1 MKDKPYNRKY
11 LFLPSSGVPK
21 GRISSLKIFIFLVA
35 GVLFV
40 PWTLAQEP
48 KAPPPAEQGRG
59 PFKVAILPITIHSA
73 ESLEYLREGV
83 YAMFSSR
90 VELQGR
96 ISLIERAAVKKVVSQ
111 FSGEIDTEAAQKLG
125 EDLGADFVIFGSL
138 TKLGDSASL
147 DLKVLDV
154 KGGKAP
160 SPVYVQ
166 AGKLEE
172 IIGQVDV
179 LARKVDEKIL
189 GYPLSPAVAV
199 KPQEAPKQTA
209 VAEKPAEAPKAMAAI
224 PVLPQPSPPAPGPSR
239 SGKETYEFSKSQ
251 SFPFQIVGMSIA
263 DLDGDGKSELVLID
277 ERNVYIYRWD
287 KEFQLI
293 KRIEGGRLSQNMAV
307 DVGDIRKNGKA
318 EVFVTAM
325 ADQQFVSFVVAHQEG
340 NFKVI
345 AKDLKWFLRVID
357 WGERGKVLLGQ
368 GKGKE
373 EGLLWPI
380 YEMAWDGKTYK
391 DSGAAKL
398 PRGLS
403 LNGLCPFAHEGKTY
417 FAYIDTD
424 SRLKVMNPAGKVIW
438 RGKDTY
444 GSDNSVRIKNMPTG
458 TGPQDPDDLL
468 FVNVRL
474 LSQGNEVF
482 LVKHMGF
489 VGEFFKRA
497 RTYSKSEVQRLA
509 WTGAVLM
516 ETWKSKEIEGYMADI
531 QFDGLNPEGD
541 KTLVL
546 AVNLPREGLV
556 GGEKASAL
564 MFSRFQA
571 AN

>member
-1 MKDKPYNRKY
+1 
-11 LFLPSSGVPK
+11 
-21 GRISSLKIFIFLVA
+21 
-35 GVLFV
+35 LFV
-40 PWTLAQEP
+40 PWTLAQAP
-48 KAPPPAEQGRG
+48 KAPPPAEKGRG
-59 PFKVAILPITIHSA
+59 PFKVAILPITIHSP

-90 VELQGR
+90 VELEGR

-111 FSGEIDTEAAQKLG
+111 FSGEIDSEAAQKLG
-125 EDLGADFVIFGSL
+125 EDLGADFVVFGSL

-189 GYPLSPAVAV
+189 GYPLSPPSAA
-199 KPQEAPKQTA
+199 KAA
-209 VAEKPAEAPKAMAAI
+209 VAEKPAEVPKAVAAI
-224 PVLPQPSPPAPGPSR
+224 PVLPQPSPPGSGSTP
-239 SGKETYEFSKSQ
+239 SGKEAYEFWKSQ
-251 SFPFQIVGMSIA
+251 PFPFQIVGMSIA
-263 DLDGDGKSELVLID
+263 DLDGDGRSELVLID

-287 KEFQLI
+287 KEFELV
-293 KRIEGGRLSQNMAV
+293 KKIEGGRLSQNLAV

-318 EVFVTAM
+318 EVFVTAI
-325 ADQQFVSFVVAHQEG
+325 ADQQFVSFVVAHEEG
-340 NFKVI
+340 IFKVI

-368 GKGKE
+368 GKGRE

-380 YEMAWDGKTYK
+380 YEMTWDGKTYK
-391 DSGAAKL
+391 DSGTAKL

-403 LNGLCPFAHEGKTY
+403 VNGLCPFAYEGKTY

-424 SRLKVMNPAGKVIW
+424 SRLKVMNPEGKVIW

-444 GSDNSVRIKNMPTG
+444 GSENSVRIKPMPTG
-458 TGPQDPDDLL
+458 TGRQEADDLF

-482 LVKHMGF
+482 IVKNIGLI
-489 VGEFFKRA
+489 GEFFKRA
-497 RTYSKSEVQRLA
+497 RSYSKGEVQRLA

-516 ETWKSKEIEGYMADI
+516 ETWKSKEIAGYMADL
-531 QFDGLNPEGD
+531 QFYGLNRGGE
-541 KTLVL
+541 KSLVL
-546 AVNLPREGLV
+546 AVNLPTEGLI
-556 GGEKASAL
+556 GGEKTSAL
-564 MFSRFQA
+564 MISRLQA

>member
-1 MKDKPYNRKY
+1 LALKDKPYNRNY
-11 LFLPSSGVPK
+11 LFLPSSGIPK

-40 PWTLAQEP
+40 PWTLAQAP
-48 KAPPPAEQGRG
+48 KAPPLAEKGRG
-59 PFKVAILPITIHSA
+59 PFKVAILPVTIHSS

-90 VELQGR
+90 VELEGR

-111 FSGEIDTEAAQKLG
+111 FSGEIDSEAARKLG
-125 EDLGADFVIFGSL
+125 EELGADFVIFGSL

-147 DLKVLDV
+147 DVKVLDV

-189 GYPLSPAVAV
+189 GYPLSPPSAEKA
-199 KPQEAPKQTA
+199 A
-209 VAEKPAEAPKAMAAI
+209 VAEKPAEVPKAVAAI
-224 PVLPQPSPPAPGPSR
+224 PVLPQPSPPGSGSTP
-239 SGKETYEFSKSQ
+239 SGKEAYEFWKSQ
-251 SFPFQIVGMSIA
+251 PFPFQIVGMSIA
-263 DLDGDGKSELVLID
+263 DLDGDGRSELVLID

-287 KEFQLI
+287 KEFELV
-293 KRIEGGRLSQNMAV
+293 KKIEGGRLSQNLAV

-318 EVFVTAM
+318 EVFVTAI
-325 ADQQFVSFVVAHQEG
+325 ADQQFVSFVVAHEEG

-368 GKGKE
+368 GKGRE

-380 YEMAWDGKTYK
+380 YEMTWDGKTYK
-391 DSGAAKL
+391 DSGTAKL

-403 LNGLCPFAHEGKTY
+403 VNGLCPFAYEGKTY

-424 SRLKVMNPAGKVIW
+424 SRLKVMNPEGKVIW

-444 GSDNSVRIKNMPTG
+444 GSDNSVRIKPMPTG
-458 TGPQDPDDLL
+458 TGRQEADDLF

-482 LVKHMGF
+482 IVKNIGLI
-489 VGEFFKRA
+489 GEFFKRA
-497 RTYSKSEVQRLA
+497 RSYSKGEVQRLA
-509 WTGAVLM
+509 WTGAMLM
-516 ETWKSKEIEGYMADI
+516 ETWKSKEIEGYMADL
-531 QFDGLNPEGD
+531 QFYGLNRGGE
-541 KTLVL
+541 KSLVL
-546 AVNLPREGLV
+546 AVNLPREGLI
-556 GGEKASAL
+556 GGEKTSAL
-564 MFSRFQA
+564 MIGRLQA

>member
-1 MKDKPYNRKY
+1 

-40 PWTLAQEP
+40 PWTLAQAP
-48 KAPPPAEQGRG
+48 KSSPPAEKGRG
-59 PFKVAILPITIHSA
+59 PFKVAILPITIHSP

-90 VELQGR
+90 VELEGR

-111 FSGEIDTEAAQKLG
+111 FSGEIDSEAAQKLG
-125 EDLGADFVIFGSL
+125 EDLGADFVVFGSL

-189 GYPLSPAVAV
+189 GYPLSPPPAEKA
-199 KPQEAPKQTA
+199 A

-224 PVLPQPSPPAPGPSR
+224 PVLPQPPPPGPGPAP
-239 SGKETYEFSKSQ
+239 SGKEAYEFGKSQ

-263 DLDGDGKSELVLID
+263 DLDGDGRSEVVLID

-293 KRIEGGRLSQNMAV
+293 KKIEGGRLSQNLAV

-325 ADQQFVSFVVAHQEG
+325 ADRQFVSFVIGHEEG

-357 WGERGKVLLGQ
+357 WGE
-368 GKGKE
+368 
-373 EGLLWPI
+373 
-380 YEMAWDGKTYK
+380 
-391 DSGAAKL
+391 
-398 PRGLS
+398 
-403 LNGLCPFAHEGKTY
+403 
-417 FAYIDTD
+417 
-424 SRLKVMNPAGKVIW
+424 
-438 RGKDTY
+438 
-444 GSDNSVRIKNMPTG
+444 
-458 TGPQDPDDLL
+458 
-468 FVNVRL
+468 
-474 LSQGNEVF
+474 
-482 LVKHMGF
+482 
-489 VGEFFKRA
+489 
-497 RTYSKSEVQRLA
+497 
-509 WTGAVLM
+509 
-516 ETWKSKEIEGYMADI
+516 
-531 QFDGLNPEGD
+531 
-541 KTLVL
+541 
-546 AVNLPREGLV
+546 
-556 GGEKASAL
+556 
-564 MFSRFQA
+564 
-571 AN
+571 

>member
-1 MKDKPYNRKY
+1 M
-11 LFLPSSGVPK
+11 
-21 GRISSLKIFIFLVA
+21 
-35 GVLFV
+35 FV
-40 PWTLAQEP
+40 PWTLAQAP
-48 KAPPPAEQGRG
+48 KSSPPAEKGRG
-59 PFKVAILPITIHSA
+59 PFKVAILPITIHSP

-90 VELQGR
+90 VELEGR

-111 FSGEIDTEAAQKLG
+111 FSGEIDSEAAQKLG
-125 EDLGADFVIFGSL
+125 EDLGADFVVFGSL

-189 GYPLSPAVAV
+189 GYPLSPPPAEKA
-199 KPQEAPKQTA
+199 A

-224 PVLPQPSPPAPGPSR
+224 PVLPQPPPPGPGPAP
-239 SGKETYEFSKSQ
+239 SGKEAYEFGKSQ

-263 DLDGDGKSELVLID
+263 DLDGDGRSEVVLID

-293 KRIEGGRLSQNMAV
+293 KKIEGGRLSQNLAV

-318 EVFVTAM
+318 EVFVTVM
-325 ADQQFVSFVVAHQEG
+325 ADRQFVSFVIGHEEG

-357 WGERGKVLLGQ
+357 WGEKGKVLLGQ
-368 GKGKE
+368 GKGRDQ
-373 EGLLWPI
+373 GLLWPI
-380 YEMAWDGKTYK
+380 YEMAWNGKTYK
-391 DSGAAKL
+391 DSVEAKL

-403 LNGLCPFAHEGKTY
+403 LNGLCPFAYEGKTY
-417 FAYIDTD
+417 FAYLDTD
-424 SRLKVMNPAGKVIW
+424 SKLKVMSPEGKVIW

-444 GSDNSVRIKNMPTG
+444 GSDNSVRIKEIPGG
-458 TGPQDPDDLL
+458 TGPYDTDDLF
-468 FVNVRL
+468 FVNVRI
-474 LSQGNEVF
+474 LSQGNELF
-482 LVKHMGF
+482 IVKNIGLT
-489 VGEFFKRA
+489 GEFFKRA
-497 RTYSKSEVQRLA
+497 RSYSKGEVQRMA
-509 WTGAVLM
+509 WTGAMFM
-516 ETWKSKEIEGYMADI
+516 ETWKSREIAGYMADI
-531 QFDGLNPEGD
+531 QFDGLNPGGE
-541 KTLVL
+541 KTLIL
-546 AVNLPREGLV
+546 AVNLPKEGLI
-556 GGEKASAL
+556 GGEKTSAL
-564 MFSRFQA
+564 MISRLQA

>member
-1 MKDKPYNRKY
+1 
-11 LFLPSSGVPK
+11 
-21 GRISSLKIFIFLVA
+21 
-35 GVLFV
+35 LFV
-40 PWTLAQEP
+40 PWTLAQAP
-48 KAPPPAEQGRG
+48 KSSPPAEKGRG
-59 PFKVAILPITIHSA
+59 PFKVAILPITIHSP

-90 VELQGR
+90 VELEGR

-111 FSGEIDTEAAQKLG
+111 FSGEIDSEAAQKLG
-125 EDLGADFVIFGSL
+125 EDLGADFVVFGSL

-189 GYPLSPAVAV
+189 GYPLSPPPAEKA
-199 KPQEAPKQTA
+199 A

-224 PVLPQPSPPAPGPSR
+224 PVLPQPPPPGPGPAP
-239 SGKETYEFSKSQ
+239 SGKEAYEFGKSQ

-263 DLDGDGKSELVLID
+263 DLDGDGRSEVVLID

-293 KRIEGGRLSQNMAV
+293 KKIEGGRLSQNLAV

-318 EVFVTAM
+318 EVFVTVM
-325 ADQQFVSFVVAHQEG
+325 ADRQFVSFVIGHEEG

-357 WGERGKVLLGQ
+357 WGEKGKVLLGQ
-368 GKGKE
+368 GKGRDQ
-373 EGLLWPI
+373 GLLWPI
-380 YEMAWDGKTYK
+380 YEMAWNGKTYK
-391 DSGAAKL
+391 DSVEAKL

-403 LNGLCPFAHEGKTY
+403 LNGLCPFAYEGKTY
-417 FAYIDTD
+417 FAYLDTD
-424 SRLKVMNPAGKVIW
+424 SRLKVMSPEGKVIW

-444 GSDNSVRIKNMPTG
+444 GSDNSVRIKDMPQG
-458 TGPQDPDDLL
+458 MGPQDPDDLF

-474 LSQGNEVF
+474 LSQGNELF
-482 LVKHMGF
+482 IVKNIGLT
-489 VGEFFKRA
+489 GELFKRA
-497 RTYSKSEVQRLA
+497 RSYSKGEVQRMA
-509 WTGAVLM
+509 WTGAMFM
-516 ETWKSKEIEGYMADI
+516 ETWKSREIAGYMADI
-531 QFDGLNPEGD
+531 QFDGLNPGGE
-541 KTLVL
+541 KTLIL
-546 AVNLPREGLV
+546 AVNLPKEGLI

-564 MFSRFQA
+564 MISRLQA